1 MTDASDVDAGTP
13 LDDPRIEAF
22 GMLIETHNELG
33 HAVAGRLEAQMSVPT
48 PWLGVLIR
56 LARTPGHRLRMTH
69 LAREMT
75 MSTSGLTRL
84 VDRVEAAGHVRRE
97 PCPEDRRGLLAVLTP
112 AGHRLVADAAPM
124 HVADLDRYLAAA
136 LTSHELE
143 QLTDLLRKVRDHVR
157 AMTRRTERPGLSDSG
172 R

>member
-1 MTDASDVDAGTP
+1 MTDALEPDESLAV
-13 LDDPRIEAF
+13 LVDPRIEAF
-22 GMLIETHNELG
+22 GMLIETNNELNN
-33 HAVAGRLEAQMSVPT
+33 AVTRRLEGALSVPT

-56 LARTPGHRLRMTH
+56 LARAPERRMRMTL

-84 VDRVEAAGHVRRE
+84 VDRIEAAGHVRRE

-112 AGHRLVADAAPM
+112 AGQRLIADAAPM

-136 LTSHELE
+136 LAPHQLA
-143 QLTDLLRKVRDHVR
+143 QLTDLLRTVRDHIR
-157 AMTRRTERPGLSDSG
+157 ALDQPG
-172 R
+172 